1 MTPKNDPADGQK
13 IAPKKSPKRPRI
25 FSKIAGVHAPKF
37 STRFT
42 QATRPKKN
50 FAKEL
55 AQFDKRP
62 PK

>member
-1 MTPKNDPADGQK
+1 MTPKNDPANGQK

-42 QATRPKKN
+42 QATRPEKKN
-50 FAKEL
+50 CEIL
-55 AQFDKRP
+55 ALFQNTP